1 MLFSVQTQREYF
13 EETEENIDQVKDLY
27 WRMD

>member
-1 MLFSVQTQREYF
+1 MLFCVETQREYF

>member
-1 MLFSVQTQREYF
+1 MLFCVQTQREYF
-13 EETEENIDQVKDLY
+13 EEAEENIDQVKDLY